1 MEQKDKIQV
10 SNRLYA
16 ISPQPVVIPD
26 DKRAA
31 YSCFWI
37 IGKNASARITDGF
50 KVTKESIS
58 DLEENGYSVVTKTG
72 TTQNVVKRFNQLGCD
87 FKKYPSKSIDL
98 ASRKV
103 AELMLADREAEC
115 VMFMVVVGLWGE
127 PYNTTIAEK
136 KVEDEFLQPLG
147 CIPANQKGNDMA
159 RSLTSVKRIQVGIE
173 ATVPDIF
180 P

>member
-136 KVEDEFLQPLG
+136 KVQDEFLSPLG
-147 CIPANQKGNDMA
+147 RTPSNSKDKKIIREVTTIN
-159 RSLTSVKRIQVGIE
+159 RISASITAE
-173 ATVPDIF
+173 VPDIF